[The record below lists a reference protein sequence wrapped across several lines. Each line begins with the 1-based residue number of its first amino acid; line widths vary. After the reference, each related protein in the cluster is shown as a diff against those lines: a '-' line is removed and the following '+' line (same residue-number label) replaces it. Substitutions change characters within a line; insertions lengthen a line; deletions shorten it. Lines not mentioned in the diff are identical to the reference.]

1 MRIRVLEPFLLAC
14 VLLLASQICDAQS
27 TPDSKLHQGVVI
39 EKVTCMNDASQ
50 SYALYLPTNYTPQK
64 QWPALYIFD
73 PFAQGKA
80 PVEIF
85 HEAAEKFGFIVIGSN
100 NSQNNIGGEKLSEI
114 INAFWK
120 DTHARFNID
129 PKRVYAAG
137 LSGGA
142 RSANYFAISCNRCIA
157 GVIASGATFPPKFPL
172 DKPLPYSV
180 FGTVGVDDLN
190 FPELIKTFEVLKEN
204 GTTNHL
210 AVFNGRHQWLIK
222 DLTFD
227 ALEWLNLQAM
237 KSGQLTMETKFVED
251 LLQKHLSRA
260 ESHFQNGNILEAGR
274 AYQAIVLDF
283 KDIADTTQ
291 AEKKF
296 SEIRSQK
303 SYEKAIADER
313 RSFDEQQRVAKKIFS
328 MGAELLDSRTT
339 NVALQKVSMEIE
351 GWRKKSK
358 ASVDSA
364 DRRLARRIL
373 GQVFVEAYE
382 TALYVNRQQHDYATM
397 IANLELVRLINPQNS
412 NTLLELARALALG
425 KRKKDALET
434 LERAI
439 NNGFSDCSQIN
450 GKPEWETL
458 RSNKEFQ
465 KVIEKLNCKGPKS

>member
-1 MRIRVLEPFLLAC
+1 MRIRVPKLFLLASL
-14 VLLLASQICDAQS
+14 LLLASEICKAQIA
-27 TPDSKLHQGVVI
+27 PESKLLQGVVI
-39 EKVTCMNDASQ
+39 EKVTCINDASQ
-50 SYALYLPTNYTPQK
+50 SYALYLPTNYTPEK

-73 PFAQGKA
+73 PSGQGKA

-85 HEAAEKFGFIVIGSN
+85 REAAEKFGFIVVGSN

-157 GVIASGATFPPKFPL
+157 GVIVSGATFPPKFPL
-172 DKPLPYSV
+172 EKPLPYSV

-204 GTTNHL
+204 GTSNHL
-210 AVFNGRHQWLIK
+210 AVFDGRHQWLTK

-227 ALEWLNLQAM
+227 AIEWLNLQAM
-237 KSGQLTMETKFVED
+237 KSGQLNTEIKFVED
-251 LLQKHLSRA
+251 LLQKQLAKA
-260 ESHFQNGNILEAGR
+260 ESFFQKGDLLDAGR
-274 AYQAIVLDF
+274 AYQAIILDF
-283 KDIADTTQ
+283 KNIADTTH
-291 AEKKF
+291 AEKRLL
-296 SEIRSQK
+296 EIRNQK
-303 SYEKAIADER
+303 SYGKAHADEK

-328 MGAELLDSRTT
+328 MGAELLVPQTDNQAR
-339 NVALQKVSMEIE
+339 QKISMEIE
-351 GWRKKSK
+351 SWRKKSK
-358 ASVDSA
+358 APVDSA
-364 DRRLARRIL
+364 ERRLARRIL

-382 TALYVNRQQHDYATM
+382 TALYVNRQQKDYETM
-397 IANLELVRLINPQNS
+397 IANLELVRFINPQNS

-434 LERAI
+434 LDQAI

-458 RSNKEFQ
+458 RGDKQFQ
-465 KVIEKLNCKGPKS
+465 KVIEKLNCTSNRL